1 MHDILPAAAGTWRR
15 LEETAADVFAA
26 YGYASIRTPLVEKT
40 ELFVRTIGAN
50 TDVVEKEMYGFEDR
64 NGESISLRPEGT
76 ASVVRSVLQHGLLYQ
91 QPLRLWY
98 LGPMFRR
105 ERPQR
110 GRTRQFN
117 QIGAEVFGLPGA
129 DIEIELLALCR
140 RLWNAL
146 GIKGLALELN
156 SLGNTDERAAYR
168 IALVSYL
175 EGFQSE
181 LDEDS
186 QRRLLSNPLRILDS
200 KNPQT
205 REILTA
211 APVMTDYLGPESK
224 QHFEAVQA
232 GLAGLNIDFTL
243 NSRLVRGLDYYS
255 QTVFEWTT
263 DALGAQGTICAGGRY
278 DGLIELQGG
287 KPWPGVGFA
296 MGMERIVELMSTA
309 GGQFDSA
316 PDVYMVL
323 AGDGTQSAGLLLA
336 EQLRDAVPGLK
347 LQMNAGGG
355 SFKTQFRRADRSGAS
370 IALVIGEQELADGR
384 AGIKYLR
391 EDLEQENIEFAQLAG
406 WLGNLFGQ

>member
-1 MHDILPAAAGTWRR
+1 
-15 LEETAADVFAA
+15 
-26 YGYASIRTPLVEKT
+26 
-40 ELFVRTIGAN
+40 
-50 TDVVEKEMYGFEDR
+50 
-64 NGESISLRPEGT
+64 
-76 ASVVRSVLQHGLLYQ
+76 
-91 QPLRLWY
+91 
-98 LGPMFRR
+98 MFRR

-140 RLWNAL
+140 RLWDAL

-224 QHFEAVQA
+224 QHFAAVQA

-243 NSRLVRGLDYYS
+243 NTRLVRGLDYYS

-309 GGQFDSA
+309 DGQFDSA

-323 AGDGTQSAGLLLA
+323 AGDGTQSAGMLLA
-336 EQLRDAVPGLK
+336 EQLRDAVPALK

-391 EDLEQENIEFAQLAG
+391 DDLEQENIEFEQLAG
-406 WLGNLFGQ
+406 WLENLFGQ